1 MTIPS
6 SIAPITLPDLAKRLG
21 YPPPPPFRHP
31 GWAAWR
37 TEVHDASILRY
48 LYEHHRPTR
57 HLEFGT
63 WQGFG
68 TCLCLESC
76 AATVWTLNLPDGES
90 KPDGSWAYG
99 ERVLDETNTPPGA
112 VTANYGADEAGPRT
126 YHRTDAASYIG
137 RLYREKQLGHRV
149 CQIYCDSRNW
159 ATSAYP
165 PAFFDSVFIDG
176 GHQADVVINDT
187 RKALPLLRSGGILL
201 WHDFTLEP
209 AVVAGSAPMQ
219 GVVEGINALL
229 PELTSQFS
237 SLSWVNPSY
246 LLLGIKK

>member
-1 MTIPS
+1 MNVAS
-6 SIAPITLPDLAKRLG
+6 SIAPIALADLALHLG
-21 YPPPPPFRHP
+21 YPPPPPARHP
-31 GWAAWR
+31 GWDAWK
-37 TEVHDASILRY
+37 TDVDDALILRY
-48 LYEHHRPTR
+48 LYQHHRPAR

-99 ERVLDETNTPPGA
+99 ERVIDEAHTPPGA
-112 VTANYGADEAGPRT
+112 MIANYGTDEAGPRN

-149 CQIYCDSRNW
+149 CQIFCDSRQW
-159 ATSAYP
+159 DTSAYP
-165 PAFFDSVFIDG
+165 DGFFDSVFIDG

-187 RKALPLLRSGGILL
+187 RKALPLLRAGGLVV
-201 WHDFTLEP
+201 WHDFTLVP
-209 AVVAGSAPMQ
+209 AVVAGSPAMQ
-219 GVVEGINALL
+219 GVVQGIDLL
-229 PELTSQFS
+229 QPELRGQ
-237 SLSWVNPSY
+237 LSTLAWIDPSY
-246 LLLGIKK
+246 LLIGIKK